1 MPLALKKPAER
12 NNAHFGFC
20 KFLDPSGVGSSL
32 PHIKVSSFTRGPK
45 NINWPTARTHWVEWV
60 CFATG
65 ESARLLTV
73 NLKESQAYRRW
84 RRLPVQTGS
93 HAKSPIVQRSGNR
106 CRWWLIRHG
115 GFARLGRLGGY
126 ARLLWITRNAGGA
139 PAIVVGVRGIA
150 VRLSVHIVLHCIRPR
165 LRASAVEVRAGY
177 FYPTF
182 RRPKHLPRCVTTS
195 GRQEPGTRRTDRRH
209 PALRCEC

>member
-1 MPLALKKPAER
+1 MLCATRGDATAGRDADASPAE
-12 NNAHFGFC
+12 A
-20 KFLDPSGVGSSL
+20 
-32 PHIKVSSFTRGPK
+32 ITRSMLHLAIGAGYQS
-45 NINWPTARTHWVEWV
+45 NLAAMSRGLAR
-60 CFATG
+60 
-65 ESARLLTV
+65 
-73 NLKESQAYRRW
+73 
-84 RRLPVQTGS
+84 
-93 HAKSPIVQRSGNR
+93 RSGYR

-165 LRASAVEVRAGY
+165 LRASAVEARAGY

-182 RRPKHLPRCVTTS
+182 RRPKHLPRCLTTS

>member
-1 MPLALKKPAER
+1 MRTEEHRLVNRADALGR
-12 NNAHFGFC
+12 MGVICNRR
-20 KFLDPSGVGSSL
+20 VGSDTDGQSEG
-32 PHIKVSSFTRGPK
+32 ISQM
-45 NINWPTARTHWVEWV
+45 AQ
-60 CFATG
+60 AA
-65 ESARLLTV
+65 SANRQPCQ
-73 NLKESQAYRRW
+73 E
-84 RRLPVQTGS
+84 
-93 HAKSPIVQRSGNR
+93 PIVQRSGNR

-139 PAIVVGVRGIA
+139 PAIVVDVRGIA

-165 LRASAVEVRAGY
+165 LRASAVEARAGY

-182 RRPKHLPRCVTTS
+182 RRPKHLPRCLTTS